1 MNNKTTTLLITLIA
15 ILIIAGGGWIVAT
28 MPSEQPAEEY
38 NYPSNKYRLND
49 YSPMV
54 LWNHHV
60 NRENKPNIL
69 IKLEASALQSGEVLS
84 FERGESYEIDGNFND
99 GDFVYKFV
107 SAQDDLESFILA
119 RWYNCLMDDEL
130 YSERCQNLPIPLPSS
145 VSNREGK
152 SDFCYV
158 WTSNWETRN
167 DPCVLISPDKIID
180 NSDGVLANMIKNTNP
195 DSWLTWEGDT
205 RADVNDFWTWSEWKI
220 QINPGWSI
228 IHDKLAIV
236 DHVDNNPNIR

>member
-119 RWYNCLMDDEL
+119 R
-130 YSERCQNLPIPLPSS
+130 
-145 VSNREGK
+145 
-152 SDFCYV
+152 
-158 WTSNWETRN
+158 
-167 DPCVLISPDKIID
+167 
-180 NSDGVLANMIKNTNP
+180 
-195 DSWLTWEGDT
+195 
-205 RADVNDFWTWSEWKI
+205 
-220 QINPGWSI
+220 
-228 IHDKLAIV
+228 
-236 DHVDNNPNIR
+236 